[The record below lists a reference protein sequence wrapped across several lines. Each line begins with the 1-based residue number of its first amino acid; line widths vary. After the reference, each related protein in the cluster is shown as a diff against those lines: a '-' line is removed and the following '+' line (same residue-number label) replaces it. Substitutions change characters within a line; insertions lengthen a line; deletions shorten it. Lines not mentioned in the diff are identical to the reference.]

1 MLLHARARCVC
12 FLGAQPSGSI
22 STIPLIR
29 LEVRKWEWSGPPLAS
44 ICSEQKPKWR
54 YWAWVAH
61 QRSALGSQKTF
72 LWGSLFIVYLHLTDL
87 FSPWE
92 RGWEWTEK
100 SSVASWGLFGWNEP
114 ANSCFSSGHTP
125 YPPPGWH
132 IGYVRA
138 CVVSCKGLG
147 IVVFF
152 TKFPGA

>member
-1 MLLHARARCVC
+1 MLLHAGARCVC

-61 QRSALGSQKTF
+61 KRSALGSQKTF
-72 LWGSLFIVYLHLTDL
+72 MRKSFYCLFASHWSLLSLRKRMRMNR
-87 FSPWE
+87 E
-92 RGWEWTEK
+92 